1 MKRIIS
7 EKKGLK
13 ILGLLLAIA
22 GINIVASFIH
32 IRFDLTEEK
41 RYSLSR
47 ATRNLLNKLEDPL
60 DIKVFLEGEIPAEFR
75 KLSNAT
81 ADFLRILKDAK
92 SAKIQYDFIDPTDET
107 GDGKLWADSLN
118 IFGASPINLNVQV
131 KSGQE
136 NKFIYPYALLSY
148 QGKSSLVHLFESSKK
163 NISAAEV
170 NSSESLMEYQFVKAI
185 DRILNPEKPSI
196 AYAIGNDQPQDARMF
211 SFWYTIDP
219 ESFPKENVN
228 PQYFDVTSKS
238 NYKLGLFNLQTQAS
252 IPRDID
258 LLVIVK
264 PAKAFSSAEKLK
276 IDQYIMHG
284 GKVLWFIDNLF
295 AEQDS
300 LSFKSQLIAY
310 ERNLGLEDILF
321 NYGVRINS
329 DLVMDLQCDFLPF
342 AVGGNSDNPQY
353 EFLHWNYYPLFEPRG
368 HHQVTK
374 NIGLVAGRFVNS
386 MDTIE
391 ASGIKK
397 TVLLQSSSNS
407 RIIATPALISPNEN
421 RNVPEDALF
430 NKRDIPVGILLEGR
444 FSSFFRNRLSKPVL
458 DSLQS
463 YGGFK
468 ELSPAESKMI
478 VVADGDIVLNDVS
491 PQDGPLPMGKNLFT
505 LRTQFE
511 YTFANQSF
519 LLNCLE
525 YLTGKAEISETR
537 NKEIV
542 LRLLDSQKVEENR
555 TMWQLIN
562 IALPILLIFI
572 FGFIYQQVRKRKYAS

>member
-1 MKRIIS
+1 MKRKIS
-7 EKKGLK
+7 EKKALK

-238 NYKLGLFNLQTQAS
+238 NYKLGRFNLQTQAS

-368 HHQVTK
+368 NHQVTK

-430 NKRDIPVGILLEGR
+430 NKRDIPVG
-444 FSSFFRNRLSKPVL
+444 K
-458 DSLQS
+458 
-463 YGGFK
+463 
-468 ELSPAESKMI
+468 
-478 VVADGDIVLNDVS
+478 
-491 PQDGPLPMGKNLFT
+491 
-505 LRTQFE
+505 
-511 YTFANQSF
+511 
-519 LLNCLE
+519 
-525 YLTGKAEISETR
+525 
-537 NKEIV
+537 
-542 LRLLDSQKVEENR
+542 
-555 TMWQLIN
+555 
-562 IALPILLIFI
+562 
-572 FGFIYQQVRKRKYAS
+572 